1 MSDDAPIKASVQ
13 SVERAFELLYD
24 AFAQEGSGLERIKGY
39 VEDSGEGV
47 PEEFAARLFG
57 RFERGR
63 EGHGSGLGLAIARAY
78 ANAHGGDLV
87 YASEGEGARFE
98 LTLPVEG

>member
-1 MSDDAPIKASVQ
+1 MNARSYGKPPIRIDARQ
-13 SVERAFELLYD
+13 D
-24 AFAQEGSGLERIKGY
+24 ADVVTIV
-39 VEDSGEGV
+39 VEDGGGGI
-47 PEEFAARLFG
+47 PENLTERLFG

-87 YASEGEGARFE
+87 YVAGDRGARFE
-98 LTLPVEG
+98 LTLPRG